1 MNKFIL
7 ITGLI
12 MFVILSSCHS
22 LVEDEFDNF
31 NQIPVINSLLQ
42 ADSTFRV
49 QVTLTAN
56 LTDSTPTYVTNAKV
70 IIENSQNTPDTLIY
84 TEKGWY
90 VSSSIVK
97 TNISYSCKVNI
108 PGFPQ
113 MSAQTTVPEPTGID
127 SVIYKDLVGRGEEG
141 EKISSVEF
149 RIQNNPNKKQF
160 WEVQL
165 VSEGLKSDYNF
176 ETGEWVEYFGTENE
190 YIYMLAGQDSVLL
203 TEANPLTVFS
213 NFKIKTN
220 FYNVKFYFNENYTE
234 FYSNETPYLILRSV
248 DESYYKYIKQYYIY
262 ESAGNVNIGQSYQ
275 KYPLYSNIKNGL
287 GMFSGISVTKKE
299 LIIKSEGE

>member
-1 MNKFIL
+1 MNKFFL

-190 YIYMLAGQDSVLL
+190 YI
-203 TEANPLTVFS
+203 
-213 NFKIKTN
+213 
-220 FYNVKFYFNENYTE
+220 
-234 FYSNETPYLILRSV
+234 
-248 DESYYKYIKQYYIY
+248 
-262 ESAGNVNIGQSYQ
+262 
-275 KYPLYSNIKNGL
+275 
-287 GMFSGISVTKKE
+287 
-299 LIIKSEGE
+299 